1 MICNARQCNVIH
13 GNAEV
18 RQGNTEAQGKA
29 RLSRESHTWSGVCL
43 HLLVGGTWAVV
54 VALGFIN
61 MFNWYVSPNFSILLS
76 YCVTTGN
83 WKLETIQYKWNFGAN
98 QLGNHGMLTMDYY
111 TMLGMQMLQMYL
123 LHNVE
128 YEAIRCYT
136 VSGSRRPG
144 M

>member
-1 MICNARQCNVIH
+1 
-13 GNAEV
+13 
-18 RQGNTEAQGKA
+18 
-29 RLSRESHTWSGVCL
+29 
-43 HLLVGGTWAVV
+43 
-54 VALGFIN
+54 
-61 MFNWYVSPNFSILLS
+61 
-76 YCVTTGN
+76 
-83 WKLETIQYKWNFGAN
+83 
-98 QLGNHGMLTMDYY
+98 MLTMDYY